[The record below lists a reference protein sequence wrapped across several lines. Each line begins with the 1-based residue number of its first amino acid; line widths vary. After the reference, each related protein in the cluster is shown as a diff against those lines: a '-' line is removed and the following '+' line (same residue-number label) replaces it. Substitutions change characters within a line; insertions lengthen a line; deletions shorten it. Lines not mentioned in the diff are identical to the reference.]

1 MGSNSIQSSSAAS
14 RSHHCNHQQNREG
27 VWREGN
33 EIHTERYK
41 LVCNQDEVWMYDKT
55 NGTKTRVWGDPH
67 VHTGDGNKYDFY
79 EDNLTIDLPDGA
91 KITFVPTEMENG
103 VSFIDELHVMKGDDA
118 YQVTGIH
125 DGEPQ
130 FVDMEGKAGTLDGMQ
145 ADGTVLR
152 AGQELDDL
160 YHSLDPNKEIPD
172 GVLDGK
178 GGKSLNETFDSD
190 VETEQL
196 LEALKNA
203 SGNIFALML
212 ILHKI
217 ASKERISMMQDFG
230 ELTQQQMKADRD
242 LKNHPVD
249 EVNDPVTGKP
259 TQAYKDKEKAYNNL
273 DTKLKGAEFRLQNAN
288 SFVQQLSELIT
299 NMSKA
304 DNDAKMSFARNIKS

>member
-1 MGSNSIQSSSAAS
+1 
-14 RSHHCNHQQNREG
+14 
-27 VWREGN
+27 
-33 EIHTERYK
+33 
-41 LVCNQDEVWMYDKT
+41 
-55 NGTKTRVWGDPH
+55 
-67 VHTGDGNKYDFY
+67 
-79 EDNLTIDLPDGA
+79 
-91 KITFVPTEMENG
+91 MENG

-242 LKNHPVD
+242 LK
-249 EVNDPVTGKP
+249 T
-259 TQAYKDKEKAYNNL
+259 TRS
-273 DTKLKGAEFRLQNAN
+273 TR
-288 SFVQQLSELIT
+288 
-299 NMSKA
+299 
-304 DNDAKMSFARNIKS
+304 